1 MQPHQDFST
10 INFAKRVLITVG
22 IVVPILLIIWLLGS
36 IFELL
41 LLLVAAV
48 LVHALF
54 MSFAKF
60 IRKITNIPMT
70 GAKWASVI
78 IILGVITAAIWLL
91 APHVSSQIPQLT
103 SQLQLGF
110 ESAKDFL
117 QQYVWGSFLL
127 SQIESVNAFFQE
139 HSYFRGFFTTTLGIL
154 VNIFVVLLLAGYFLV
169 NPRPYVKGIVA
180 LFPKEKRDRIQKT
193 LQEVYRTLQ
202 LWLEGKL
209 LSMLLVTVLTI
220 IGLYILGFPLVIVLA
235 LIAGLLGF
243 IPNFGPIIAAIP
255 AILVAFTQGPHA
267 VLYVI
272 LLYTG
277 IQIVESLIFDPFV
290 QKRMIYL
297 PYAMILIAQV
307 AFGLLVGILGIIFA
321 TPIVAALI
329 VSVKMLYV
337 RDVLGDEEVEVGY

>member
-1 MQPHQDFST
+1 MRASQNSNATGFS
-10 INFAKRVLITVG
+10 KRVLITAG
-22 IVVPILLIIWLLGS
+22 IVIPVLLIIWLLGS
-36 IFELL
+36 IFELV

-54 MSFAKF
+54 MSFAQF
-60 IRKITNIPMT
+60 IRKTTKIPMT
-70 GAKWASVI
+70 GAKWASVL

-91 APHVSSQIPQLT
+91 APHVSSQIRQLT
-103 SQLQLGF
+103 SQLQVGF
-110 ESAKDFL
+110 ESAKNFL
-117 QQYVWGSFLL
+117 QQYGWGSLLL
-127 SQIESVNAFFQE
+127 SQIESLNTYFQE
-139 HSYFRGFFTTTLGIL
+139 HSYFTGFFTTTLGIL
-154 VNIFVVLLLAGYFLV
+154 VNIFVVLLLAAYFLV
-169 NPRPYVKGIVA
+169 NPRPYAEGLVA
-180 LFPKEKRDRIQKT
+180 LFPKEKRDRIHETIHK
-193 LQEVYRTLQ
+193 VYRTLQ

-209 LSMLLVTVLTI
+209 LSMLLVTVLTAA
-220 IGLYILGFPLVIVLA
+220 GLYILGFPLVIVLA

-255 AILVAFTQGPHA
+255 AILVAFTEGPHA

-307 AFGLLVGILGIIFA
+307 AFGLLVGILGVIFA

-329 VSVKMLYV
+329 VAVKMLYV
-337 RDVLGDEEVEVGY
+337 HDVLNDENAKVGY